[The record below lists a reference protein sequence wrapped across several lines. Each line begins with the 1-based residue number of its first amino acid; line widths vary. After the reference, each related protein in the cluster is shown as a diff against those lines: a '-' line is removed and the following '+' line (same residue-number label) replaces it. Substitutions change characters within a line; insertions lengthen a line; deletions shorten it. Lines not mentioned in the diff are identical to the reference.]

1 MIRLPPR
8 SKRTDTLFPYTTLF
22 RSTALCRVQ
31 RDRRL
36 RLSAFRR
43 NHDERGDQATSHIAL
58 GSAPP
63 HHERNRQ
70 WLMMCVRRPM
80 RPCPTRWRG
89 CDGRIAHIAPSA
101 RSEEHTS
108 ELQSLMR
115 ISYAVF
121 CLKKKH
127 THPPPSH
134 THTHPPPHPPPH

>member
-89 CDGRIAHIAPSA
+89 CDGRIAHIADRKSVVEGKSVSV
-101 RSEEHTS
+101 RVTLGGS
-108 ELQSLMR
+108 R
-115 ISYAVF
+115 II
-121 CLKKKH
+121 KKTK
-127 THPPPSH
+127 TNKK
-134 THTHPPPHPPPH
+134 